1 MYVNHTVDTVQLYN
15 VFLSL
20 YIYSIYI
27 CESIP
32 STTGFQSQF
41 LPIYYMLF
49 LFFFFFGQFC
59 QNEIMRDRSQ
69 HRYRWAL
76 THGSQSQSILNAS
89 CLAINTVEF
98 QSLILSFVSWRLLR
112 QDFLQCAAAG
122 WLNGRYGWVPI
133 LNTYYYSATNY
144 FGTAR
149 VVSTVL
155 SYSWRSSMTACTIL
169 ILLHGI

>member
-1 MYVNHTVDTVQLYN
+1 MYVNLTADTVQLYN
-15 VFLSL
+15 VFFSL
-20 YIYSIYI
+20 YTVYI
-27 CESIP
+27 CDQSHVLLDSNRNFFP
-32 STTGFQSQF
+32 STICTYSSS
-41 LPIYYMLF
+41 
-49 LFFFFFGQFC
+49 LFFVNFVKWNYERQKPALLPLGTDC
-59 QNEIMRDRSQ
+59 MDRKVNQLS
-69 HRYRWAL
+69 
-76 THGSQSQSILNAS
+76 NAS